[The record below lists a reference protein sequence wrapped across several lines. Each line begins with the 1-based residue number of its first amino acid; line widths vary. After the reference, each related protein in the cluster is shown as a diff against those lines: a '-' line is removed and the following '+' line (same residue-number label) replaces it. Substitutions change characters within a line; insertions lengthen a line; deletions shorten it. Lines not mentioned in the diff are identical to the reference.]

1 MTRNREKA
9 QSQVTQTAFFRSV
22 LQSWTICVAA
32 LFAILCIL
40 TLSCGKEGEGQVIT
54 FWQFWPSNHLEPL
67 LADFEA
73 DHPGVRVEMQQLT
86 WASGFE
92 KIVAAAA
99 AGNPPDL
106 CELGSTWVPRF
117 ASEGALAEVTTEIE
131 PIKEKYR
138 MWEIATYRGGVFGWP
153 WVLGT
158 RVLFFNKDLLTQAGL
173 DPDSPPQ
180 TWSQFL
186 DASRRISSLGDD
198 VYGFGLNAGER
209 YVSYKKFMALAW
221 GNGGDI
227 LSEDLSRSVFASP
240 QNVET
245 LEFYVGLLPFSLVE
259 RQDMIDQAFKDG
271 RLGMMISGGWNLKR
285 IPEEAPDL
293 DYGVALV
300 PRPDYGGTHSSFGG
314 GEVLVIFSGSKQ
326 KELAAELA
334 RFMLSPENAVRLC
347 REVRSVQPSFV
358 GAEEDPYYVSHPN
371 DQIFVRQLETAATP
385 PAVPEWMEMEGVI
398 DEAVERVIHGKTAPR
413 EALDQADRRLN
424 ELLRQSR

>member
-1 MTRNREKA
+1 VRKSR
-9 QSQVTQTAFFRSV
+9 V
-22 LQSWTICVAA
+22 VAGW
-32 LFAILCIL
+32 LLLSTFLVV
-40 TLSCGKEGEGQVIT
+40 LSCGGGGEGQVVT
-54 FWQFWPSNHLEPL
+54 FWQFWPSRHIEPL
-67 LADFEA
+67 LREFEA
-73 DHPGVRVEMQQLT
+73 GHPGVRVEMQQLT

-117 ASEGALAEVTTEIE
+117 ASEGAIADVTAETE
-131 PIKEKYR
+131 PLRDKYR
-138 MWEIATYRGGVFGWP
+138 MWEIATHKGRVYGWP

-158 RVLFFNKDLLTQAGL
+158 RVLFYNKDLLARAGM
-173 DPDSPPQ
+173 DPASPPA
-180 TWSQFL
+180 TWSEL
-186 DASRRISSLGDD
+186 LSASQRINSLGEN

-227 LSEDLSRSVFASP
+227 LSHDLSRSVFNSP
-240 QNVET
+240 ENLAT
-245 LEFYVGLLPFSLVE
+245 LDFYVGLLPFSLVE

-285 IPEEAPDL
+285 IPGEAPDL
-293 DYGVALV
+293 NYGVALV
-300 PRPDYGGTHSSFGG
+300 PRPDIDTGEHSSFGG
-314 GEVLVIFSGSKQ
+314 GEALVIFAGSKQ

-334 RFMLSPENAVRLC
+334 RFLISAKNSVDLC

-358 GAEEDPYYVSHPN
+358 GAEDDPYYVSHPH
-371 DQIFVRQLETAATP
+371 DLVFVRQLETAATP

-398 DEAVERVIHGKTAPR
+398 DEAVEKAIHGKVPPAKALA
-413 EALDQADRRLN
+413 EADSRLN
-424 ELLRQSR
+424 EILRRSR